1 MQSFR
6 EILESYG
13 VDYDNTMTRFLGNET
28 FYLKILGRLPQDN
41 NLAALEDALDK
52 GDLGTAFEA
61 AHTIKGLAG
70 NLGLQSIYEAVS
82 AMVEPL
88 RAGNLRED
96 YKSLYQVLRREY
108 LKVEKMRLELEEHEG
123 FQPFG
128 GV

>member
-1 MQSFR
+1 MRSFR

-13 VDYDNTMTRFLGNET
+13 VDYDNTMARFLGNET

-52 GDLGTAFEA
+52 GDLDRAFEA

-70 NLGLQSIYEAVS
+70 NLGLQSIYEAAS

-88 RAGNLRED
+88 RAGNPRAD
-96 YKSLYQVLRREY
+96 YKMLYQVLREEY
-108 LKVEKMRLELEEHEG
+108 QKAERMRLDLEERED
-123 FQPFG
+123 F
-128 GV
+128 